1 MSAYFTLTW
10 HCITPH
16 YTALYYIPI
25 TTFFISSLP
34 HRRALE
40 KDEEVIVDYG
50 KNYWKVRAET
60 AALLKS
66 LERTNERTND

>member
-1 MSAYFTLTW
+1 LSVHFTPTW
-10 HCITPH
+10 HCITLH
-16 YTALYYIPI
+16 YTTLHHTPI
-25 TTFFISSLP
+25 ITFSISSPP

-66 LERTNERTND
+66 LERTND